1 MAVYVED
8 HLGSYALSV
17 YGSASEHGRAGRML
31 SGETDTMDRLGLE
44 VGEAIR
50 SRQSVRKFLA
60 TPVPE
65 PVVRQILQTASY
77 APSGSNL
84 QPWTVFVLTGKT
96 LAALGQDMRA
106 TYLADAPG
114 HVRDYKY
121 YPAAMPEPFLA
132 RRRECGWSLYNTLG
146 ITRGEKARMK
156 AQRSTNYDFF
166 GAPLGMVFTIHESLE
181 VGSWMD
187 YGGFLQ
193 SIMVA
198 ARAFGLHSCAQAS
211 IAEFPLIVR
220 RHLPVSDEHKVVCGM
235 AMGYAD
241 GDAVING
248 FRTTRVE
255 VDEFA
260 TFLD

>member
-1 MAVYVED
+1 
-8 HLGSYALSV
+8 
-17 YGSASEHGRAGRML
+17 ML
-31 SGETDTMDRLGLE
+31 SGRTEEKYDLAPRFGLE
-44 VGEAIR
+44 VAEAIR
-50 SRQSVRKFLA
+50 SRHSVRKFLP

-65 PVVRQILQTASY
+65 HIMRKILQTASH

-84 QPWTVFVLTGKT
+84 QPWNVFVLTGRT
-96 LAALGQDMRA
+96 LAALGKDMRA
-106 TYLADAPG
+106 TYLAEEPG
-114 HVRDYKY
+114 HARDYKY
-121 YPAAMPEPFLA
+121 YPAVVPEPFLSRKRA
-132 RRRECGWSLYNTLG
+132 CGWSLYNTLG

-181 VGSWMD
+181 IGSWMD

-198 ARAFGLHSCAQAS
+198 ARDFGLHSCAQAS
-211 IAEFPLIVR
+211 IAEFPRVVR
-220 RHLPVSDEHKVVCGM
+220 RHVPVSDEHKVVCGM

-241 GDAVING
+241 GEAEING
-248 FRTTRVE
+248 FRTTRAA